1 MELYCAVIGKGQELW
16 KNELAAIKVPY
27 QARKDK
33 PKQMVRLG
41 VAECKIYKVYFPE
54 DQLDNVM
61 TVLGVPE
68 KQENY
73 ATAKNP
79 QLNWFIKQLMKFLH
93 LEAAPI
99 PEKVVEHMQP
109 DQFDKSVVVIPLGTR
124 KDHYGP
130 DGIENI

>member
-1 MELYCAVIGKGQELW
+1 MEAYVAVVGAGQKSW
-16 KNELAAIKVPY
+16 KNELHAIKVPY
-27 QARKDK
+27 KSK
-33 PKQMVRLG
+33 KGMQMVRVG
-41 VAECKIYKVYFPE
+41 VAEAKLYKVYFPE

-61 TVLGVPE
+61 SVIGVPP

-79 QLNWFIKQLMKFLH
+79 QLNWFIKQLRKFLK
-93 LEAAPI
+93 LEELPI

-109 DQFDKSVVVIPLGTR
+109 DQFEKSVVVIPIGKR